1 MSEQHG
7 HEEHKS
13 ATKKKPVMS
22 RPKGFKER
30 EDAVKNMMKQHH
42 KNYFEWLDEQHK
54 EKLLDF
60 TINQYK

>member
-1 MSEQHG
+1 MGEYK
-7 HEEHKS
+7 EE
-13 ATKKKPVMS
+13 AITPKKKSVMP

-30 EDAVKNMMKQHH
+30 EDAVKNMMQQHN

>member
-1 MSEQHG
+1 MGEQL
-7 HEEHKS
+7 KRRS
-13 ATKKKPVMS
+13 IIP

-30 EDAVKNMMKQHH
+30 EDAVKNMMQQHN
-42 KNYFEWLDEQHK
+42 KNYFDWLDEQHK

>member
-1 MSEQHG
+1 M
-7 HEEHKS
+7 EEHS
-13 ATKKKPVMS
+13 SIKK

-30 EDAVKNMMKQHH
+30 EDAVKNMMTQNN

-54 EKLLDF
+54 QILLDF